1 MLIERTS
8 PPPAYRGVV
17 QTDRDDRRIFF
28 DPDEVKAWLGSRR
41 AAPVLSCDIE
51 SDGLGADAY
60 RIKCVTFSDGL
71 TSAILDPRDPWQA
84 ATIST
89 VMDAASGLVFH
100 NSPFDVPVLA
110 ANGLL
115 TPDRH
120 IQKVRD
126 VLIYARLARP
136 SQIEGKSLAV
146 LAQDVLG
153 YGADK
158 IGAAMKAAGFKNQRD
173 GYAGLD
179 IDSFVWSSGAM
190 ADARATINLLKPILA
205 EGRAVIEAVADGVWS
220 DWAAPDVD
228 YLLHR
233 EQTVNQVMLAAGCRG
248 MEFDR
253 SYYEAWSDEFQPTIE
268 AAAAKLEAE
277 DLPPGDGAKLVERLD
292 ELGALPARWPRT
304 GKTKQLAA
312 RADDIEKL
320 THPLA
325 LAHLDYKQ
333 RVKDRGYLDKC
344 AALAAVTGKVY
355 LACGIL
361 GASTTG
367 RMSYSTP
374 EVHQFPGTAR
384 GCLVSTGGLTSIDWA
399 AIEPATIANIA
410 GERAMLEAYE
420 AGLDIYLPAM
430 EAAEVSRK
438 DAKVVLL
445 AGMYGQG
452 KALLASKLSHA
463 RGIDIGADEA
473 LEIQQ
478 HVMGTM
484 PAVQGAL
491 DMIKWRGTN
500 HGFVVTVAGRPV
512 PVPFYPA
519 DENGRGGYAG
529 YKGMNYVVQG
539 SAYDQLADTIVR
551 GHAEGLSGTLRIA
564 MHDELV
570 TDTDAADDWQRLMS
584 VPSADL
590 CRAVERVP
598 VLRTDRLDMG
608 ERWLKP
614 E

>member
-1 MLIERTS
+1 M
-8 PPPAYRGVV
+8 A
-17 QTDRDDRRIFF
+17 DRDDRRIFF
-28 DPDEVKAWLGSRR
+28 DPRAVAEWMNSRFDS
-41 AAPVLSCDIE
+41 PVLACDIE

-71 TSAILDPRDPWQA
+71 TSAILDPRDPEQA
-84 ATIST
+84 DVIRQ
-89 VMDAASGLVFH
+89 VCDVAAGGLVFH
-100 NSPFDVPVLA
+100 NSPFDVPVMA

-115 TPDRH
+115 TPDLA
-120 IQKVRD
+120 IPKIRD
-126 VLIYARLARP
+126 LLIYARLARP
-136 SQIEGKSLAV
+136 SQIDGKSLDA
-146 LAQDVLG
+146 LASDVLG
-153 YGADK
+153 FDGSK
-158 IGAAMKAAGFKNQRD
+158 IGAAMKAAGYRNQRD

-179 IDSFVWSSGAM
+179 IDSFVWASGAM
-190 ADARATINLLKPILA
+190 ADARATMLLTPTMVREA
-205 EGRAVIEAVADGVWS
+205 RTVIEAVQDGPWS
-220 DWAAPDVD
+220 DWAAQDVEA
-228 YLLHR
+228 LLHR

-248 MEFDR
+248 MDFDR
-253 SYYEAWSDEFQPTIE
+253 EYYDAWTDEFVPTIE

-292 ELGALPARWPRT
+292 SLGALPARWPRT

-312 RADDIEKL
+312 RAEDIEKL

-333 RVKDRGYLDKC
+333 RVKDRGYLEKC
-344 AALAAVTGKVY
+344 AALAAVTGRVY
-355 LACGIL
+355 LACGVL

-384 GCLVSTGGLTSIDWA
+384 GCLLADKAGLTSIDWA

-463 RGIDIGADEA
+463 RGVDITPDEA
-473 LEIQQ
+473 LEIQAT
-478 HVMGTM
+478 VMGTM
-484 PAVQGAL
+484 PAVKGAL

-570 TDTDAADDWQRLMS
+570 VDTDTADAWQRLMS
-584 VPSADL
+584 VPSADF
-590 CRAVERVP
+590 CRAVERTP
-598 VLRTDRLDMG
+598 VLRTDREDMG
-608 ERWLKP
+608 VRWLKP